1 MSHAPR
7 VDPTDL
13 EGVVAVTPVVF
24 RDERGTF
31 TEVYNKSVF
40 DAAIGMSVTFVQDN
54 ESTSSEGTVRGIHYQ
69 LDPAVQGKLI
79 RVISGSVFDVAVD
92 LRRSS
97 ESFGRW
103 TGRHLSADEETQLWI
118 PPGFGH
124 GFLTTS
130 RQCRV
135 AYKVTAPY
143 APDLARVIRWD
154 DPQLAIDWPLKGRV
168 PILSPGDAAAP
179 GLPDADV
186 FA

>member
-1 MSHAPR
+1 MTGLP
-7 VDPTDL
+7 
-13 EGVVAVTPVVF
+13 GVVAVTPVVL
-24 RDERGTF
+24 RDDRGSF
-31 TEVYNKSVF
+31 TEVYNKTVF

-54 ESTSSEGTVRGIHYQ
+54 ESTSSEGTIRGIHYQ
-69 LDPAVQGKLI
+69 LEPVAQGKLI
-79 RVISGSVFDVAVD
+79 RVISGSIFDVAVD

-97 ESFGRW
+97 GSFGRW
-103 TGRHLSADEETQLWI
+103 SGRHLSADEGTQLWI

-143 APDLARVIRWD
+143 TPELARVVRWD
-154 DPQLAIDWPLKGRV
+154 DPQLGIDWPLGGRG
-168 PILSPGDAAAP
+168 PILSSGDAAAP
-179 GLPDADV
+179 DLADADV